1 MTDLPSFGDL
11 AASGHFTG
19 SIGAMQTMNGNG
31 EIKISDGDITSIP
44 FLGTLT
50 PLIPGFTVA
59 DAAHGTFTVNKGV
72 IHTDDMHISSEFFA
86 LIGNGNYN
94 FVTDKLDLNMR
105 ANANAILGIAFYP
118 ISKIFEFH
126 ADGSMKDPNWQSKNF

>member
-1 MTDLPSFGDL
+1 
-11 AASGHFTG
+11 
-19 SIGAMQTMNGNG
+19 
-31 EIKISDGDITSIP
+31 
-44 FLGTLT
+44 
-50 PLIPGFTVA
+50 
-59 DAAHGTFTVNKGV
+59 
-72 IHTDDMHISSEFFA
+72 MHISSEFFA

-126 ADGSMKDPNWQSKNF
+126 ADGTMKDANWQSKNF